1 MYRKVLIP
9 LDGSR
14 EAEMVIPKIQPEL
27 AEDGE
32 VILLKIIPP
41 LKGETLGQIT
51 VTSSERE
58 EAERVKAID
67 YLREVMQ
74 RFEGS
79 PSQWHWKPSYG
90 SQCLRVLPA
99 LPTRRG

>member
-27 AEDGE
+27 TEETE

-58 EAERVKAID
+58 EAECVKA
-67 YLREVMQ
+67 
-74 RFEGS
+74 
-79 PSQWHWKPSYG
+79 
-90 SQCLRVLPA
+90 
-99 LPTRRG
+99 